1 MIRDLDDPFF
11 LWYNIFNIDKS
22 MSIKLALLKSGEEV
36 IADISE
42 FRQEETDI
50 LVSYLFRK
58 PYCIKIKTSQV
69 LVEESKPKHEL
80 AYYKWMTLSKDDD
93 IIVNKDWVVC
103 ITEPLDSVKKNYEE
117 KMNGRRSNDTD
128 GTSNRSGSGTSKYD
142 PSLVLSES
150 NDSDSRD

>member
-1 MIRDLDDPFF
+1 
-11 LWYNIFNIDKS
+11 

-42 FRQEETDI
+42 FRQKETDI
-50 LVSYLFRK
+50 LISYLFKK
-58 PYCIKIKTSQV
+58 PYCIKIKTSHV
-69 LVEESKPKHEL
+69 LVEDESRPKHEL
-80 AYYKWMTLSKDDD
+80 AYYKWMTLSKDND

-128 GTSNRSGSGTSKYD
+128 GSTDGSRSGTSEPD
-142 PSLVLSES
+142 PSLILNES
-150 NDSDSRD
+150 NDFDI

>member
-1 MIRDLDDPFF
+1 
-11 LWYNIFNIDKS
+11 

-58 PYCIKIKTSQV
+58 PYCIKIKTSEV
-69 LVEESKPKHEL
+69 LVEDESKPKHQL

-117 KMNGRRSNDTD
+117 KMNGRRSNDSD
-128 GTSNRSGSGTSKYD
+128 GSSDGRDGGATESNSSIN
-142 PSLVLSES
+142 LNES
-150 NDSDSRD
+150 NDSDI

>member
-1 MIRDLDDPFF
+1 
-11 LWYNIFNIDKS
+11 

-58 PYCIKIKTSQV
+58 PYCIKIKTSKV
-69 LVEESKPKHEL
+69 LLEDESKPKHEL
-80 AYYKWMTLSKDDD
+80 AYYKWMTLSKDED

-117 KMNGRRSNDTD
+117 KMNGRRSNDSD
-128 GTSNRSGSGTSKYD
+128 GSSDGRDGGTSEYD
-142 PSLVLSES
+142 SSLMLSES
-150 NDSDSRD
+150 NDSDSGD

>member
-1 MIRDLDDPFF
+1 
-11 LWYNIFNIDKS
+11 

-58 PYCIKIKTSQV
+58 PYCIKIKTSEV
-69 LVEESKPKHEL
+69 LVEDESKPKHQL

-93 IIVNKDWVVC
+93 IIVNRDWVVC
-103 ITEPLDSVKKNYEE
+103 ITNPLDTVKKNYEE
-117 KMNGRRSNDTD
+117 KIDGRRLDD
-128 GTSNRSGSGTSKYD
+128 SNRSSSRSDGGGTTN
-142 PSLVLSES
+142 PSVNLNES
-150 NDSDSRD
+150 NDSDISD

>member
-1 MIRDLDDPFF
+1 
-11 LWYNIFNIDKS
+11 
-22 MSIKLALLKSGEEV
+22 MSIRLALLKSGEEV

-42 FRQEETDI
+42 LRQKETDI
-50 LVSYLFRK
+50 LISYLFKK

-69 LVEESKPKHEL
+69 LVEGESKPKHEL
-80 AYYKWMTLSKDDD
+80 AYYKWMTLSKDND

-128 GTSNRSGSGTSKYD
+128 GSTDGSRSGTSKPD
-142 PSLVLSES
+142 PSLILNES
-150 NDSDSRD
+150 NDFDI

>member
-1 MIRDLDDPFF
+1 
-11 LWYNIFNIDKS
+11 

-58 PYCIKIKTSQV
+58 PYCIKIKTSEV
-69 LVEESKPKHEL
+69 LVEDKSREKHEL

-103 ITEPLDSVKKNYEE
+103 ITEPLDSIKKNYED
-117 KMNGRRSNDTD
+117 KMNGRRANDTD
-128 GTSNRSGSGTSKYD
+128 GSSIGSGSGTSEYD
-142 PSLVLSES
+142 PSLVLSVS
-150 NDSDSRD
+150 NDYDSVD

>member
-1 MIRDLDDPFF
+1 
-11 LWYNIFNIDKS
+11 

-42 FRQEETDI
+42 FRQKETDI
-50 LVSYLFRK
+50 LISYLFKK
-58 PYCIKIKTSQV
+58 PYCIKIKTSHV
-69 LVEESKPKHEL
+69 LVEDESRPKHEL
-80 AYYKWMTLSKDDD
+80 AYYKWMTLSKDND

-128 GTSNRSGSGTSKYD
+128 GSTDGSGSGTSNYN
-142 PSLVLSES
+142 PSINLNES
-150 NDSDSRD
+150 NDSDS

>member
-1 MIRDLDDPFF
+1 
-11 LWYNIFNIDKS
+11 

-58 PYCIKIKTSQV
+58 PYCIKIKTSNV
-69 LVEESKPKHEL
+69 LVEDKSKEKHEL

-103 ITEPLDSVKKNYEE
+103 ITEPLDSIKQNYEDR
-117 KMNGRRSNDTD
+117 MNGRRSNDTD
-128 GTSNRSGSGTSKYD
+128 GSTDGSRSGTSEPD
-142 PSLVLSES
+142 PSLILNES
-150 NDSDSRD
+150 NDFDI